1 MSEDDTHLRD
11 FYAGLAMLGWLSAG
25 APPSNPESI
34 SEVAF
39 DMAEAM
45 MKERNKRKEK
55 DHESIA

>member
-25 APPSNPESI
+25 NPASYPEGTAEI
-34 SEVAF
+34 AF

-45 MKERNKRKEK
+45 MKERIKRKETK
-55 DHESIA
+55 DEPA